1 MINTALTWLGN
12 GLGKVDWFFTQRLP
26 GIPLDTCTS
35 IAKKLPHGGKASK
48 EIVKWAL
55 EQTAN
60 QGRKDLKR
68 ATKLQWKMPLC
79 GGIEYVHTAY
89 ILAMRE
95 LHGIFLEQDRKE
107 NPIDAF
113 TKKVKTTMQVK
124 MENEDATKL
133 ETIEIAVRE
142 LICKKLPHREKGPLT
157 TAEMC
162 GYGIRKIADTIVAW
176 PVRFGIFYYLCPSE
190 SRMMSAAFSATCVYL
205 WTNAVLI
212 PRVRKDLA
220 ETSKGIIKEVKFT
233 EQEQTALVEKVKETF
248 EIFDDENEK
257 LVAFEEAL
265 SALELKDTIN
275 TPFQHVGFANVKK
288 SKSSSKKT
296 ETDKNTQDSWV
307 AKMEEAKKERKNHTK
322 GSREYLEADI
332 KVHEYALKYYEQS
345 KDPTIDI
352 RKAIIKEDCRRIL
365 SKATLFR
372 IFKKN
377 KEANKYLNQKIT
389 QFEHKMATET
399 DTKIR
404 EFLIKKTNEFRE
416 ALTQKVEAQIKS
428 SNLLRTSDS
437 EDSEEEIKP
446 NPLEV
451 QKPKKRRKKDSQE
464 IKEQAPATAK
474 KKAVK
479 KPATYLTLTAT
490 EKGSDSDASNEGSE

>member
-26 GIPLDTCTS
+26 GIPLDACTS

-48 EIVKWAL
+48 EIVEWAL
-55 EQTAN
+55 GQTAN
-60 QGRKDLKR
+60 QGRKDLKK

-95 LHGIFLEQDRKE
+95 LHGIFLEQNRKE
-107 NPIDAF
+107 NPIDDF
-113 TKKVKTTMQVK
+113 TKKVINTVQVK
-124 MENEDATKL
+124 MENEDAIKL
-133 ETIEIAVRE
+133 DTIEIAVKK
-142 LICKKLPHREKGPLT
+142 LIDKKLPSREKGPLI

-162 GYGIRKIADTIVAW
+162 GYGIRKIANTIAAW

-190 SRMMSAAFSATCVYL
+190 SGMMSAAFSATCVYL
-205 WTNAVLI
+205 WTNTVLVH
-212 PRVRKDLA
+212 RVRKDLA

-233 EQEQTALVEKVKETF
+233 EQEQTDLVKQVKAAF

-265 SALELKDTIN
+265 SALKLKNTIK
-275 TPFQHVGFANVKK
+275 TPFQHVGFADVKK
-288 SKSSSKKT
+288 SKSSSEKA
-296 ETDKNTQDSWV
+296 ETDENTQDSWV

-332 KVHEYALKYYEQS
+332 KVHEYAIKYYEQS
-345 KDPTIDI
+345 KDPTIEI

-365 SKATLFR
+365 SKAALFR
-372 IFKKN
+372 IIKRN
-377 KEANKYLNQKIT
+377 KEANKYLNQKIV
-389 QFEHKMATET
+389 QFEQKMAAET
-399 DTKIR
+399 DAKIR
-404 EFLIKKTNEFRE
+404 EFLIKKTNELRE
-416 ALTQKVEAQIKS
+416 ALTQKVEAQTKF
-428 SNLLRTSDS
+428 SNLLQTSES
-437 EDSEEEIKP
+437 EDSDEEIKT

-464 IKEQAPATAK
+464 IKEQAAATEK
-474 KKAVK
+474 KKVEK
-479 KPATYLTLTAT
+479 KKATYLTLTT
-490 EKGSDSDASNEGSE
+490 TKKDSDSDTSNEGSE